1 VVLRR
6 RGWALTAPVRV
17 RLEPGVSKRVR
28 LRLTREGARVLRR
41 HPTSTLVLIARA
53 TDAAGN
59 RRTLSMGLRARR

>member
-1 VVLRR
+1 
-6 RGWALTAPVRV
+6 
-17 RLEPGVSKRVR
+17 VR

-41 HPTSTLVLIARA
+41 HTTSTLVLIARA